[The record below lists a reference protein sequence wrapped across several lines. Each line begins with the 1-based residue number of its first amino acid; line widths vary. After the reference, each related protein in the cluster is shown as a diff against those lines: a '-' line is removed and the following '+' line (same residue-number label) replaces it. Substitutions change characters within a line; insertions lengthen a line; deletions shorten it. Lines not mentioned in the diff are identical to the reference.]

1 MKSRKEIRLKRKQ
14 SKTRKFLAGTLFLI
28 IILGSSIQVTFAD
41 EDISA
46 ILSNWFNNKTEESIN
61 EIDEAISVEQQKQTE
76 RLKEE
81 LQLEIESAEDQ
92 LHEFIQAEKS
102 KRVQELESYADELF
116 HNYEPGNEKQQNDIA
131 AELDRILEEAKV
143 EMNAVE

>member
-1 MKSRKEIRLKRKQ
+1 MKSRKEMRLKKKQ

-46 ILSNWFNNKTEESIN
+46 ILSNWFNNETEESIK
-61 EIDEAISVEQQKQTE
+61 EIDEAISAEQQKQAE

-81 LQLEIESAEDQ
+81 LRLEIEMSESQ
-92 LHEFIQAEKS
+92 LREFVQAEKS
-102 KRVQELESYADELF
+102 KRVQELQKYADEVIEG
-116 HNYEPGNEKQQNDIA
+116 YDPDNEELQNEII

-143 EMNAVE
+143 EMDGVE